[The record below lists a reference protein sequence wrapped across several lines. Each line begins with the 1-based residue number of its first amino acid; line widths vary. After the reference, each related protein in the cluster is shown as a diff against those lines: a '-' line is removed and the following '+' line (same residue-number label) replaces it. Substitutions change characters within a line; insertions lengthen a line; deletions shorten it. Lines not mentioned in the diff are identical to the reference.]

1 MSQIAYVNGIFLPE
15 EEAKISI
22 FDRGFLFADAVY
34 EVITVV
40 NSTLIN
46 RQAHRERLQ
55 RSLREMRLESPI
67 TIDDI
72 EHVQEQIVQRNNITE
87 GRVYMQI
94 SRGPAER
101 DFAFPKNPQPTL
113 IMFGR
118 QAAVLDTP
126 AGRNGIKVKTVI
138 ENRWGRRDIKTVMLL
153 PGSLAKQQA
162 IDEGFDDA
170 WFVEDGLITEGTSNN
185 AYIIKDN
192 CVYTRPLSNDI
203 LGGCTRRALL
213 QLAGETGI
221 KVREQAFS
229 VEQAHQADEAFFTS
243 ASAAVT
249 PVVQIDDRILSNG
262 KPGPLTN
269 RLREIFLAFATEG
282 GKFSD

>member
-1 MSQIAYVNGIFLPE
+1 MSQIAYVNGTFLPE

-40 NSTLIN
+40 NSALIN

-72 EHVQEQIVQRNNITE
+72 EHIQEQIVQRNNITE

-101 DFAFPKNPQPTL
+101 DFAFPENPQPTL

-118 QAAVLDTP
+118 QAEDIALLLRGIEPQQEVGRRQVEKAQGMRLNELRQVQDSPKRLAGSGNLHGQQLVAGFARGHQVADRANTAG
-126 AGRNGIKVKTVI
+126 AGRECGHLI
-138 ENRWGRRDIKTVMLL
+138 EG
-153 PGSLAKQQA
+153 AA
-162 IDEGFDDA
+162 F
-170 WFVEDGLITEGTSNN
+170 TELFKSP
-185 AYIIKDN
+185 
-192 CVYTRPLSNDI
+192 V
-203 LGGCTRRALL
+203 LGHMK
-213 QLAGETGI
+213 TGI
-221 KVREQAFS
+221 TYHTVVIQVDGDFGVPLNTGHRVDDDFFS
-229 VEQAHQADEAFFTS
+229 HLFSFIQTLHYR
-243 ASAAVT
+243 
-249 PVVQIDDRILSNG
+249 PVQ
-262 KPGPLTN
+262 
-269 RLREIFLAFATEG
+269 G
-282 GKFSD
+282 GDPPAIR